1 MNRRMERAR
10 GGLGVCVALCG
21 LGLAAATVSQDG
33 ARLTIDVPAG
43 ETFAYAEDLP
53 AGVDEIRK
61 TGAGTCDFG
70 VTPYRTFTGAIW
82 VEAGVLT
89 GDPGVGTTGAFGTP
103 GEIHVA
109 DGARFK
115 IHNTW
120 HNAGTAAFEGYTPGS
135 QVATPLSATHL
146 YVRGAGPD
154 GTGAIWHQ
162 ASLNSHNVFGNVT
175 LEGDTTF
182 YTEKR
187 WGLGGAA
194 NVLDMGGHTLTLLG
208 KGNEQFELG
217 RPVTRVRA
225 PGDVRLEGGGLLV
238 EAGGN
243 PDVPNAGGKPGLVME
258 DGTVGAL
265 AERTLFAAAGRIVSV
280 FEAGCPLRIHGTG
293 AEGGVVSLRLGY
305 SGSRGHLLGK
315 VTADPGVRME
325 VSYGHVKSKGGSLR
339 GRVEVETLRVTNPTV
354 SGTLKPSEGAFV
366 PVLGGAGA
374 GAVLTNLVVASEK
387 LRLVDAGEVAIA
399 GVTKGES
406 WGPNV
411 PMSGTMP
418 VQIGL
423 GNGNVN
429 PACLSI
435 EGATVLRAASDAPPG
450 VLAPCY
456 VRMLGTGSWD
466 FALFEVKDGG
476 VAYADFF
483 TGSGSTQG
491 AAVYL
496 SGAGSKIIS
505 RGSWASRN
513 WFGRTRGYATLDIR
527 GGEHESGGFTCF
539 GENGRGFFV
548 QRGGVVRYGGDP
560 LRLAR
565 RLGGYGHYIG
575 LGGTFG
581 AGPDGRTTQVDLG
594 FCDAFT
600 DSDGYTAAFTVGG
613 TCTAEVTRV
622 CAWMITNTSATA
634 TALVNLNGRGT
645 LACAE
650 LRRQCQGAS
659 SAAEVEALQGRGDL
673 GAAAFY
679 VNFDGGTLRATRD
692 NAAFFGAGPLV
703 PDRVTVFTGG
713 ARLDTGG
720 YAVAIAS
727 AFERPF
733 GKGLAAV
740 AFADGDTVPPIGTR
754 RFRVTGAGAAAAVVT
769 DFDAAARADA
779 GNALVCCPGFGYG
792 DDVTVELERTKNW
805 AGVYDGTPAVTLV
818 DFDAPGYVDGG
829 LTKLGAGTLTLQ
841 GANTYAGATRVTSGT
856 LAFTHAAGFPGG
868 DLEFPAESLLSA
880 APPRLVAP
888 SLAFRVGAKLR
899 VTGAEALLETDALG
913 FRTLVTVGTP
923 LAALPPVEFAD
934 ADGRAMTVPAAWTFR
949 LSKDGTEVTFGY
961 ARGTLLLFR

>member
-1 MNRRMERAR
+1 MNRRMERVR

-21 LGLAAATVSQDG
+21 LGLTAATVSQDG

-120 HNAGTAAFEGYTPGS
+120 HNAGTAAFEGYSPPGS

-162 ASLNSHNVFGNVT
+162 ASLSSHNVFGNVT

-339 GRVEVETLRVTNPTV
+339 GRVEVETLRV

-366 PVLGGAGA
+366 PVLGGVGA
-374 GAVLTNLVVASEK
+374 GAVLTNLVVA
-387 LRLVDAGEVAIA
+387 
-399 GVTKGES
+399 
-406 WGPNV
+406 
-411 PMSGTMP
+411 
-418 VQIGL
+418 
-423 GNGNVN
+423 
-429 PACLSI
+429 
-435 EGATVLRAASDAPPG
+435 
-450 VLAPCY
+450 
-456 VRMLGTGSWD
+456 
-466 FALFEVKDGG
+466 
-476 VAYADFF
+476 
-483 TGSGSTQG
+483 
-491 AAVYL
+491 
-496 SGAGSKIIS
+496 
-505 RGSWASRN
+505 
-513 WFGRTRGYATLDIR
+513 
-527 GGEHESGGFTCF
+527 
-539 GENGRGFFV
+539 
-548 QRGGVVRYGGDP
+548 
-560 LRLAR
+560 
-565 RLGGYGHYIG
+565 
-575 LGGTFG
+575 
-581 AGPDGRTTQVDLG
+581 
-594 FCDAFT
+594 
-600 DSDGYTAAFTVGG
+600 
-613 TCTAEVTRV
+613 
-622 CAWMITNTSATA
+622 
-634 TALVNLNGRGT
+634 
-645 LACAE
+645 
-650 LRRQCQGAS
+650 
-659 SAAEVEALQGRGDL
+659 
-673 GAAAFY
+673 
-679 VNFDGGTLRATRD
+679 
-692 NAAFFGAGPLV
+692 
-703 PDRVTVFTGG
+703 
-713 ARLDTGG
+713 
-720 YAVAIAS
+720 
-727 AFERPF
+727 
-733 GKGLAAV
+733 
-740 AFADGDTVPPIGTR
+740 
-754 RFRVTGAGAAAAVVT
+754 
-769 DFDAAARADA
+769 
-779 GNALVCCPGFGYG
+779 
-792 DDVTVELERTKNW
+792 
-805 AGVYDGTPAVTLV
+805 
-818 DFDAPGYVDGG
+818 
-829 LTKLGAGTLTLQ
+829 
-841 GANTYAGATRVTSGT
+841 
-856 LAFTHAAGFPGG
+856 
-868 DLEFPAESLLSA
+868 
-880 APPRLVAP
+880 
-888 SLAFRVGAKLR
+888 
-899 VTGAEALLETDALG
+899 
-913 FRTLVTVGTP
+913 
-923 LAALPPVEFAD
+923 
-934 ADGRAMTVPAAWTFR
+934 
-949 LSKDGTEVTFGY
+949 
-961 ARGTLLLFR
+961 